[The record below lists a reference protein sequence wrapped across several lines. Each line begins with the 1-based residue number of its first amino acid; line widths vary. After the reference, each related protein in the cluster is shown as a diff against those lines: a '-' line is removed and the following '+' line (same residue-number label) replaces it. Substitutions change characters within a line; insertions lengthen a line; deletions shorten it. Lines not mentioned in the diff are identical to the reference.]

1 MNNDITKMPII
12 GSLRTKVL
20 NMVKTIGDKSEPYV
34 IPAST
39 YNVVEIQNHNGKDI
53 YITNIWYKEYKRVP
67 LIIVE
72 DIVEEYIPTDV
83 GEIVK

>member
-1 MNNDITKMPII
+1 MNDVTKMPII

-34 IPAST
+34 VPAET
-39 YNVVEIQNHNGKDI
+39 YQVVEIHNHNGKDL
-53 YITNIWYKEYKRVP
+53 YITNLWYKEYKRVP
-67 LIIVE
+67 LMIVE